1 MYEGMMPKQKI
12 ACQNLP
18 HLKVFLTC

>member
-12 ACQNLP
+12 TCQNLP